1 MEEGRKTE
9 LRTVL
14 NLCER

>member
-14 NLCER
+14 NLCEQ